1 VTATYVLTPRAR
13 DDLASIADYT
23 LSIWGE
29 AQMRVY
35 LDALLSRVEWLSEN
49 PMLGRPRPEI
59 APHLRSWREGSHII
73 FYRTAEDRIQI
84 IGVPHQSMDLDGM
97 F

>member
-1 VTATYVLTPRAR
+1 
-13 DDLASIADYT
+13 
-23 LSIWGE
+23 
-29 AQMRVY
+29 M
-35 LDALLSRVEWLSEN
+35 
-49 PMLGRPRPEI
+49 

-73 FYRTAEDRIQI
+73 FYRIAEDRIQI